1 MGFTALRRLNALLP
15 NNGIL
20 KNNRK
25 SLGLRGYFIVY
36 PYSWHNT
43 VTVLELPT
51 VEWFLM
57 CKIAA

>member
-1 MGFTALRRLNALLP
+1 MGFTASRRLNALLP

-25 SLGLRGYFIVY
+25 SLRLRGYFIVY
-36 PYSWHNT
+36 PYSCHNT

-51 VEWFLM
+51 VEWF
-57 CKIAA
+57 